1 MDTSLPQK
9 TWYFVIYVRCGARTI
24 LVDKY
29 TSSVYYSFEQC
40 YTDYLKFAPCQHW
53 FYLRRILNE
62 SIIYKC
68 GNQVHENRIA
78 NGTVKYINSLQTDLG
93 ITAGKLYGIVNR
105 EHNVHK
111 RAASCCNFGLPRL
124 VDLQSLQ

>member
-1 MDTSLPQK
+1 MDTSQPQK

-29 TSSVYYSFEQC
+29 ISSVYHSFEQC
-40 YTDYLKFAPCQHW
+40 YTDYLKFAPCKHW

-68 GNQVHENRIA
+68 GNQVHENRLA
-78 NGTVKYINSLQTDLG
+78 NGKMKYINSLQTDLG

-105 EHNVHK
+105 KHNVHK
-111 RAASCCNFGLPRL
+111 RAASCCNYGLPGL
-124 VDLQSLQ
+124 